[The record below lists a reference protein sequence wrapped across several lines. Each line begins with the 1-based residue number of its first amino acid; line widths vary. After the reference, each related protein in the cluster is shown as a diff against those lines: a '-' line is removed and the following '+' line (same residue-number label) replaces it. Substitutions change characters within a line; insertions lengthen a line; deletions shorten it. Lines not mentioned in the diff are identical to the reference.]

1 MTSRPD
7 SWQHQLRALEF
18 IKPKPGA
25 MLTMEMGT
33 GKDLANDTPMPT
45 PAGWTTMGA
54 LQTGDTVFDEQ
65 GYPCTV
71 TGVHPQGQQ
80 PTICLTFT
88 DRARLWA
95 GTGHL
100 WATLTPD
107 DLAQLAQGAPQPRDW
122 AQDVTPRTTSDVART
137 LATTAPDGA
146 NQHLHSIPLNMPLLL
161 PDIYLPVDPYH
172 MGQAALPTEGR
183 QAMDIQTI
191 LRAGTSQR
199 ARALTGILEAQA
211 HILPQ
216 GKLLLQ
222 TQDPRAAR
230 HVTELAR
237 SLGHQAT
244 LGGPGPHPSSTGEHQ
259 AALTI
264 TPSTNPYLDPERR
277 RALDHAARQ
286 HRPHDPWP
294 QLPLRSVADALES
307 SPRQTTCITVDS
319 PSRLFLAGEDMVPT
333 HNSRVAIDLMV
344 HLQASRILII
354 APLSVVDYVWPQQIA
369 IHAPDQRFQVIPLGS
384 RVPGVQT
391 KARNAGLYLDP
402 HRNPFPTILVVNY
415 ESAWREPLGTILMKQ
430 NWDLVVYDEVHR
442 LKTHDGKASQWAA
455 RLSGRA
461 ARRLGLSGTPMP
473 NSPLDLFGQFRA
485 IDRRLFGN
493 SYHQFRNR
501 YAVLEETN
509 IPVRPRRRRPNQRQ
523 QPPKTQQMVT
533 RIVDYQNQDELHNK
547 FYSLAFHVSAA
558 ETLDLPPILATQTVV
573 ALSRKGARV
582 YTQMEKDFVADLENG
597 QIATADNALSRLLR
611 LQQVTSGYAPSENG
625 DIVQVDESK
634 ENVLGDILQDL
645 GPDES
650 TVVFARFRPD
660 LESIQRA
667 AAKKGRPCFELSGR
681 VKQIPQWE
689 QHGGVLAAQIQ
700 AGSSGI
706 DLTKARYAI
715 YYSMGFSLGDYQ
727 QSMARIHR
735 PGQDRSVRY
744 IHIIA
749 ADTVD
754 EQLMR
759 ALDRKENLVHSILQ
773 ARALS
778 RAPVP
783 GD

>member
-1 MTSRPD
+1 M
-7 SWQHQLRALEF
+7 
-18 IKPKPGA
+18 
-25 MLTMEMGT
+25 
-33 GKDLANDTPMPT
+33 
-45 PAGWTTMGA
+45 
-54 LQTGDTVFDEQ
+54 
-65 GYPCTV
+65 
-71 TGVHPQGQQ
+71 
-80 PTICLTFT
+80 
-88 DRARLWA
+88 
-95 GTGHL
+95 
-100 WATLTPD
+100 
-107 DLAQLAQGAPQPRDW
+107 
-122 AQDVTPRTTSDVART
+122 
-137 LATTAPDGA
+137 
-146 NQHLHSIPLNMPLLL
+146 
-161 PDIYLPVDPYH
+161 
-172 MGQAALPTEGR
+172 
-183 QAMDIQTI
+183 
-191 LRAGTSQR
+191 
-199 ARALTGILEAQA
+199 
-211 HILPQ
+211 
-216 GKLLLQ
+216 
-222 TQDPRAAR
+222 
-230 HVTELAR
+230 
-237 SLGHQAT
+237 
-244 LGGPGPHPSSTGEHQ
+244 
-259 AALTI
+259 
-264 TPSTNPYLDPERR
+264 
-277 RALDHAARQ
+277 
-286 HRPHDPWP
+286 
-294 QLPLRSVADALES
+294 
-307 SPRQTTCITVDS
+307 
-319 PSRLFLAGEDMVPT
+319 
-333 HNSRVAIDLMV
+333 
-344 HLQASRILII
+344 
-354 APLSVVDYVWPQQIA
+354 
-369 IHAPDQRFQVIPLGS
+369 
-384 RVPGVQT
+384 
-391 KARNAGLYLDP
+391 
-402 HRNPFPTILVVNY
+402 VNY

-597 QIATADNALSRLLR
+597 QIATADNALSRLPPAAAGHLR
-611 LQQVTSGYAPSENG
+611 LRPQRERRHRPGRR
-625 DIVQVDESK
+625 VQGERP
-634 ENVLGDILQDL
+634 GRHPP
-645 GPDES
+645 GPGPRRVHRRLRPVPPRPREHP
-650 TVVFARFRPD
+650 ARR
-660 LESIQRA
+660 R
-667 AAKKGRPCFELSGR
+667 KKGRPCFELSGR